1 MTCATKQNSKDL
13 TVMKAQQV
21 SRNLS
26 TSAINPLLSKF
37 KAVKVSPLDMIDGQ
51 DRQFVETIDAEYIN
65 VIAQLNQWK
74 EHLEKVSELLP
85 KNDFVHLEKT
95 NYGGLRVEKDHSGE
109 RTEKKWFNSL
119 LFSPVYAFKYIADN
133 LELARAFRNRDIVE
147 HFNKR
152 YNLEIPDDNNISF
165 DLETIERVIE
175 YIFSRTGGKGLFQKG
190 KENNISSMKHYF
202 KEPVLESESITFPAS
217 RYGSRWPENQLSNKN
232 TLGEAL
238 SLFENDALSMS
249 EEMMA
254 FIDGVSHAGTLYQY
268 APGIKFKSLRY
279 YKNGKRTIYFADSAA
294 AQEFFQLFQY
304 EQVEK

>member
-1 MTCATKQNSKDL
+1 MAYATRHNTQDPKIRKVLEDSFDL
-13 TVMKAQQV
+13 GPAP
-21 SRNLS
+21 
-26 TSAINPLLSKF
+26 INPLLSKF
-37 KAVKVSPLDMIDGQ
+37 KAVKVSPLDMIDAQ
-51 DRQFVETIDAEYIN
+51 DRQFVETIEAEYIN

-74 EHLEKVSELLP
+74 DELEKISALLP
-85 KNDFVHLEKT
+85 KNDFVQFEKT
-95 NYGGLRVEKDHSGE
+95 NYGGLRVEKDYSGE
-109 RTEKKWFNSL
+109 KTEKKWFNSL
-119 LFSPVYAFKYIADN
+119 LFSPLYAFKYIADN
-133 LELARAFRNRDIVE
+133 LELARAFRNREIVE

-152 YNLEIPDDNNISF
+152 YNLEIPDNNNTSF

-175 YIFSRTGGKGLFQKG
+175 YIFSRAGGKSLFQKG

-254 FIDGVSHAGTLYQY
+254 FIDGISHAGTLYQY
-268 APGIKFKSLRY
+268 TPGIKFKSLRY
-279 YKNGKRTIYFADSAA
+279 YKNGKRTLYFADNAA
-294 AQEFFQLFQY
+294 AQDFFQLFQY
-304 EQVEK
+304 E